1 MWSGSV
7 SAVPSGWQ
15 LCNGQSG
22 TPDLRN
28 RFVVGAGGTYAVGAT
43 GGADQVTL
51 SVEQIPAHAHGYS
64 DKYTDGNR
72 VSGSHAWD
80 ATTGENPNY
89 TSDSKNTN
97 VTGRGQAHE
106 NRPPYY
112 AIALICRL

>member
-28 RFVVGAGGTYAVGAT
+28 RFVVGVGGTYAVGAT

-51 SVEQIPAHAHGYS
+51 SVEQIPAHSHGYS

-72 VSGSHAWD
+72 VSGSHA
-80 ATTGENPNY
+80 
-89 TSDSKNTN
+89 
-97 VTGRGQAHE
+97 
-106 NRPPYY
+106 
-112 AIALICRL
+112 